1 MIPKHGMTI
10 EEYGLIAKCNGV
22 FNEIYRPDTDIP
34 KTNIEINDYINL
46 RKNKITMI
54 QSKDI
59 SSDQVDLSNSKII
72 EHKNTQNCKKDN
84 SIMVKKAD
92 YSLFE
97 SSILAS
103 CRRENFYVIIN
114 NSRKTLKQTGDGHFS
129 PLVAFNN
136 LTKQILL
143 LDVAR
148 FKYFSSWVDLKNV
161 WDSFFPLDSVIKK
174 PRGFLLTSR
183 FHK

>member
-1 MIPKHGMTI
+1 MTI

-22 FNEIYRPDTDIP
+22 FNEIYRPDTDITR
-34 KTNIEINDYINL
+34 TNNEINDHINL
-46 RKNKITMI
+46 RKNKITMT
-54 QSKDI
+54 QSNDI
-59 SSDQVDLSNSKII
+59 SNDQIDLDNSKII
-72 EHKNTQNCKKDN
+72 EHKNTQNCKKAK
-84 SIMVKKAD
+84 SIVVKKAD

-97 SSILAS
+97 SSVLAS

-114 NSRKTLKQTGDGHFS
+114 NSRKALKQTGDGHFS

-136 LTKQILL
+136 LTKHILL

-148 FKYFSSWVDLKNV
+148 FKYFSSWVELKYI
-161 WDSFFPLDSVIKK
+161 WESFFPLDSVIKK

>member
-1 MIPKHGMTI
+1 MIPKYGMTI

-34 KTNIEINDYINL
+34 KTNNDINDQINL
-46 RKNKITMI
+46 RKNKITMVQADDNI
-54 QSKDI
+54 N
-59 SSDQVDLSNSKII
+59 DQIDLDNSKIV
-72 EHKNTQNCKKDN
+72 EHKNSQNCKKAN
-84 SIMVKKAD
+84 SIVVKKAD
-92 YSLFE
+92 YLLFE
-97 SSILAS
+97 AGVLAS

-114 NSRKTLKQTGDGHFS
+114 NSRKTLGQTGDGHFS
-129 PLVAFNN
+129 PLVAYNN
-136 LTKQILL
+136 NTKHILL

-148 FKYFSSWVDLKNV
+148 FKYFSSWVELKNI

>member
-1 MIPKHGMTI
+1 MTI
-10 EEYGLIAKCNGV
+10 EEYGIIARCNGV
-22 FNEIYRPDTDIP
+22 FNEIYRPDKDIT
-34 KTNIEINDYINL
+34 KTNSDINDYLNL
-46 RKNKITMI
+46 RKNR
-54 QSKDI
+54 I
-59 SSDQVDLSNSKII
+59 SMVNSNDNLNDHIDLDNSKII
-72 EHKNTQNCKKDN
+72 EHKNVRNCKKSN
-84 SIMVKKAD
+84 MLVVKKSD

-97 SSILAS
+97 ASVIAS

-129 PLVAFNN
+129 PLVAYNN
-136 LTKQILL
+136 LSNHILL

-148 FKYFSSWVDLKNV
+148 FKYFSSWVELKNI
-161 WDSFFPLDSVIKK
+161 WESFFPLDSVIKK